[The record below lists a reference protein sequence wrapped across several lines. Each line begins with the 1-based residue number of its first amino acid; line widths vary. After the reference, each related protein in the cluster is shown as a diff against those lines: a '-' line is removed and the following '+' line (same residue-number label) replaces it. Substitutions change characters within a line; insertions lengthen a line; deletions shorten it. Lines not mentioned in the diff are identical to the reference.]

1 MNIPRVLA
9 ALLTAATC
17 SAAALSQQQQP
28 AGYHTVLCIKVNPG
42 KDAEHRK
49 WWDEEGKKL
58 TQAIVES
65 GQVAAYYR
73 LRAVA
78 PSGTSAPCDVL
89 TVSVYPGLPPEPPT
103 PEQREA
109 LLKKAGITSA
119 EEFQA
124 RGNATRTVVSSEI
137 FQNQLALG
145 TMKKGDYVAVS
156 YMKTAHI
163 NDWITMEKTIWQ
175 PLADAMIKEGVQSGW
190 SVNLEIFPNGD
201 DMPYQGV
208 SVDVYPSLAAAIKG
222 QNFDPRFDEWFKRVH
237 PGLDENSTLDNALKT
252 RTQSKVYLFQIEDVV
267 EATK

>member
-1 MNIPRVLA
+1 MNIPRGLA
-9 ALLTAATC
+9 ALAVVAAC
-17 SAAALSQQQQP
+17 GVAALCQQQQP
-28 AGYHTVLCIKVNPG
+28 TGYHGVLCIKVNPG
-42 KDAEHRK
+42 KDAEHNK
-49 WWDEEGKKL
+49 WWDEEGRKL
-58 TQAIVES
+58 MRAMVDS
-65 GQVAAYYR
+65 GVLATYYR

-78 PSGTSAPCDVL
+78 PSGTLAPCDVV
-89 TVSVYPGLPPEPPT
+89 TVSVYPGLPPEPAT

-109 LLKKAGITSA
+109 LLKKAGITNA

-137 FQNQLALG
+137 FQNQVALG
-145 TMKKGDYVAVS
+145 TMKKGDYAAVS

-163 NDWITMEKTIWQ
+163 TDWLTMEKTIWQ

-252 RTQSKVYLFQIEDVV
+252 RTQSKVYLFQIEDVI
-267 EATK
+267 EAAK